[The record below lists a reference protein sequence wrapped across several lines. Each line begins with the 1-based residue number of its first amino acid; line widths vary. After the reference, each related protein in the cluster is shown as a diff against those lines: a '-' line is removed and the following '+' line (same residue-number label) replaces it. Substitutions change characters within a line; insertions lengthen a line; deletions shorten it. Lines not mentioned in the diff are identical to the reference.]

1 MSLKPLFLGVLLF
14 GFGIVQAQTAQEY
27 LADGNSAYNEGNY
40 TNAID
45 QYNLV
50 LSMEMHSAALYF
62 NLGNAHYKLGNVA
75 ESIFYFEKAK
85 QLAPQDKEI
94 ENNSLFAKNM
104 TLDSIEILP
113 KTQLKTL
120 SDKVLSIFTLDQ
132 WALFSIILLWLSIFF
147 FVFYRINKKIEL
159 KRILFVLGV
168 LFLLLFSV
176 TIGLT
181 ETKNSQ
187 EKIKYGIIFSEEIQI
202 WGEPNERADILF
214 LLHQGTSVEVIDE
227 LEGWSKIRL
236 ANGSEGW
243 IKNQGIR
250 LLN

>member
-1 MSLKPLFLGVLLF
+1 MSLKSLFLGVLLF

-147 FVFYRINKKIEL
+147 FVFYRISKKIEL